1 MSQTLTLVVVGG
13 LLVLAAFLG
22 AAGGIAGGF
31 VESRPGR
38 WRALRAI
45 LLALGGLL
53 FFVPLFGLIVGWY
66 APPDASYGR
75 DSTLFG
81 LFVLGV
87 VIGVP
92 LIAVSVLIEITR
104 ALYLAF
110 RQFPLH
116 APKGPAEYCAAI
128 GGAIY
133 LVSTFVGMTQQGILW
148 RVAGAGILA
157 GFALFMG
164 GFIALSRSAKARKD

>member
-1 MSQTLTLVVVGG
+1 M
-13 LLVLAAFLG
+13 
-22 AAGGIAGGF
+22 
-31 VESRPGR
+31 ESRLGR

-53 FFVPLFGLIVGWY
+53 FFVPFFGLIVGWY

-116 APKGPAEYCAAI
+116 APKGQR
-128 GGAIY
+128 
-133 LVSTFVGMTQQGILW
+133 S
-148 RVAGAGILA
+148 
-157 GFALFMG
+157 
-164 GFIALSRSAKARKD
+164 IALRLEGPFIWSLHS